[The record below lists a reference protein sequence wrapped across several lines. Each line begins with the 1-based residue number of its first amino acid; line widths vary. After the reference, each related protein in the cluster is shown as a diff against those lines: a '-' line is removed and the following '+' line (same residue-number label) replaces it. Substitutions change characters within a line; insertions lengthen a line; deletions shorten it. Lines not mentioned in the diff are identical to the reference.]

1 MAAYTP
7 MIQQYLEIKR
17 GVPDAF
23 LFFRLGDFYEM
34 FFDDAILASR
44 ELEITLTGRDGG
56 GAERIPMCGVP
67 YHAADNY
74 VARLIEKGYK
84 VAICEQVEDPAQAK
98 GVVRREIVRT
108 ITPGTVMEEKTL
120 SGKGNNFIGAVVVE
134 HGVFGIACSDLSTG
148 ELYVTSL
155 PGALSTLLDEINIYN
170 PSELVGDAE
179 LLEQLKEASNWSRN
193 VPLTSWPM
201 CEEQALQEQF
211 SAEQLASLHGVRR
224 RAVKVLLGYLAHTQ
238 KRSLKHLTILNSYE
252 PQQFMILDYYTRRNL
267 ELTETVRDRSKKG
280 SLLWL
285 LDRTQTAMGARL
297 LRRWIDK
304 PLLSLKEIEARHSAV
319 EALYQNMILREDL
332 RNELKPIYDLE
343 RLVGRISY
351 GNANAKDLHALKL
364 SLRRVPQL
372 VELCRHASNP
382 VLAKLVSSLDA
393 CEDIADLIDTVL
405 VDDPPLSLR
414 EGGLIRTGYDEY
426 LDQLREASSNGKRW
440 LADLENRERQATG
453 IKTLKIGFN
462 KVFGYYLE
470 VSKANIGSLPE
481 GRYERKQTL
490 ANAERYVTPELKEK
504 ERLILEAE
512 EKMVDLEYSRF
523 LELREHLLT
532 HLARLQKVAATV
544 AELDV
549 YQSLA
554 VVSAEQ
560 RFVKPRMTEGYDLQ
574 IEEGRHPVVEAMME
588 GTPFIANGTTL
599 SRAEHSILLITGPN
613 MAGKSTYMRQVA
625 LITIMAQIGCFVPAQ
640 SATIPLTDRIF
651 TRIGAADDLI
661 GGQSTFMVEMKDIQI
676 MTEQATASSLVIIDE
691 LGRGTSTAE
700 GMAIAQAVIEYVHGS
715 IGCKALVST
724 HFHELAHLSESL
736 PALTNARM
744 AVEESGD
751 HVTFLRKLVPG
762 AADTSYGIY
771 CAQLAGLPNEIITR
785 AYSLLDSEIKQQHAA
800 GISLTRTGSQQ
811 EAQTSAASLTGSS
824 QAMPQQVK
832 EATQPLELGKEAP
845 QQAAASFSAAEQD
858 AEEFDLPF
866 DLGEKSVTV
875 SGVLL
880 PKVEQAAH
888 AALQRQELQAAAQE
902 TASQD
907 AEREAIQETASQEA
921 RQEALRATA
930 QEAAPS
936 EAVQDSAQGAVVQT
950 VQPGEVVQLSIFE
963 EAPSPVVPA
972 KPKLQASEE
981 QVLKQLKS
989 VDLFNLT
996 PMQAMNL
1003 LNDLKQKLR

>member
-1 MAAYTP
+1 MKCIALWDRAILNYELLNRIMKWGSQLATYTP
-7 MIQQYLEIKR
+7 MIQQYLEIKK

-34 FFDDAILASR
+34 FFDDAIQAAR
-44 ELEITLTGRDGG
+44 ELEITLTGREGG
-56 GAERIPMCGVP
+56 GTEKIPMCGVP

-74 VARLIEKGYK
+74 IARLIEKGYK

-98 GVVRREIVRT
+98 GVVRREVVRT

-120 SGKGNNFIGAVVVE
+120 NGKGNNFIGAVVE
-134 HGVFGIACSDLSTG
+134 QAGNYGIACSDLSTG
-148 ELYVTSL
+148 ELYVTSF
-155 PGALSTLLDEINIYN
+155 PGAIASLLDEVNVYN
-170 PSELVGDAE
+170 PAELVGDQHV
-179 LLEQLKEASNWSRN
+179 LTQLQEGSSWGRN
-193 VPLTSWPM
+193 VPLTSW
-201 CEEQALQEQF
+201 EECGEELLEQQF
-211 SAEQLASLHGVRR
+211 SQDQLDQLSGARR
-224 RAVKVLLGYLAHTQ
+224 RAVKVLLSYLEDTQ
-238 KRSLKHLTILNSYE
+238 KRSLKHLTILNIYE
-252 PQQFMILDYYTRRNL
+252 PKQFMVLDYYTRRNL

-285 LDRTQTAMGARL
+285 LDRTQTAMGTRL

-304 PLLSLKEIEARHSAV
+304 PLLSLKEIQERQDAV
-319 EALYQNMILREDL
+319 EALYKNMILRDDM
-332 RNELKPIYDLE
+332 RRELQPIYDLE

-364 SLRRVPQL
+364 SLRRVPTL
-372 VELCRHASNP
+372 AELCSQSGAP
-382 VLAKLVSSLDA
+382 VLERLVSKLDN
-393 CEDIADLIDTVL
+393 CEDLADYIDTVL

-414 EGGLIRTGYDEY
+414 EGGLIRAGYDSY
-426 LDQLREASSNGKRW
+426 LDQLREASANGKRW
-440 LADLENRERQATG
+440 LADLEHREREATG
-453 IKTLKIGFN
+453 IKNLKIGFN

-490 ANAERYVTPELKEK
+490 ANAERYVTTELKEK

-523 LELREHLLT
+523 LELRDYLMDHLT
-532 HLARLQKVAATV
+532 RLQKVAAVV

-554 VVSAEQ
+554 QVSAEQ
-560 RFVKPRMTEGYDLQ
+560 RYVKPRIAEGYDLH
-574 IEEGRHPVVEAMME
+574 IEEGRHPVVEAMMDDV
-588 GTPFIANGTTL
+588 PFIANRTALNT
-599 SRAEHSILLITGPN
+599 EEQSILLITGPN

-625 LITIMAQIGCFVPAQ
+625 LIVIMAQIGCFVPAQ

-736 PALTNARM
+736 SSLANARM
-744 AVEESGD
+744 AVEESGEQ
-751 HVTFLRKLVPG
+751 VTFLRKLVPG

-771 CAQLAGLPNEIITR
+771 CAQLAGLPDMIIKR
-785 AYSLLDSEIKQQHAA
+785 AYHLLDSELQNKPAAA
-800 GISLTRTGSQQ
+800 G
-811 EAQTSAASLTGSS
+811 AV
-824 QAMPQQVK
+824 MPQLPARP
-832 EATQPLELGKEAP
+832 EASASAV
-845 QQAAASFSAAEQD
+845 QAGEQAE
-858 AEEFDLPF
+858 EEFDLPF
-866 DLGEKSVTV
+866 DLGETDD
-875 SGVLL
+875 
-880 PKVEQAAH
+880 QAARGVMKP
-888 AALQRQELQAAAQE
+888 QVMQAAY
-902 TASQD
+902 
-907 AEREAIQETASQEA
+907 
-921 RQEALRATA
+921 EALHNRSASSAPAATLVKE
-930 QEAAPS
+930 QEQ
-936 EAVQDSAQGAVVQT
+936 EIVQESLPEEST
-950 VQPGEVVQLSIFE
+950 TPGEVIQLSIFE
-963 EAPSPVVPA
+963 EAAPA
-972 KPKLQASEE
+972 PAVKTKHQLHEE
-981 QVLKQLKS
+981 QVIKQLKTA
-989 VDLFNLT
+989 DLFNMT

-1003 LNDLKQKLR
+1003 LNDLKQKLK